1 MFSVYFNSEL
11 MFLVFFGDSVVLL
24 FKQFSWFVD
33 DFSTGCGSITQGPDE
48 VKTLS
53 DFRCQRVVVV

>member
-33 DFSTGCGSITQGPDE
+33 DFSTVQD
-48 VKTLS
+48 
-53 DFRCQRVVVV
+53 VVPLHKVLMR